1 MRPPVNPR
9 SEVGYH
15 DEPRPLTEHDM
26 EVMRLPRRFWA
37 AKRDDFP
44 IELRQRDLIDNM
56 TSQVPRLMS
65 GSTTLALLYGP
76 HGTGKTSA
84 AAVILKAVR
93 AHRYSTFFLDVSEI
107 LRTFPSEEMTGEDM
121 TYRERAYQTEALLL
135 DGLGDGYA
143 TNEYVASETLALVKH
158 RQDNL
163 MLTIITTSLD
173 EAVLQKRYGPKMTA
187 LLGETAVAIHCPQ
200 VFAKGVSHAE

>member
-1 MRPPVNPR
+1 
-9 SEVGYH
+9 
-15 DEPRPLTEHDM
+15 M
-26 EVMRLPRRFWA
+26 EIMRLPQRFWA

-44 IELRQRDLIDNM
+44 IELRQRDLLDNM

-65 GSTTLALLYGP
+65 GATTLALLYGP
-76 HGTGKTSA
+76 PGTGKTSA

-93 AHRYSTFFLDVSEI
+93 AHRYSTFFLSVADI
-107 LRTFPSEEMTGEDM
+107 LRTFPSHEPAGEDM

-143 TNEYVASETLALVKH
+143 ANEFVASETLALVKH

-173 EAVLQKRYGPKMTA
+173 DEKIKKMYSPKMIS
-187 LLGETAVAIHCPQ
+187 LLGDTAVAIHCPQ
-200 VFAKGVSHAE
+200 VFASGASHAK